1 MNTNAN
7 IVFGAFEIFRVGA
20 GTAAVVRLT
29 AGVPAVV
36 RIPVVGGVAEDVKHA
51 RHGAVVRAV
60 APLLGD
66 EVAHVVSL
74 GGAPGL
80 HIVHQGALFK
90 SNILEYG
97 LYSYCYCSKN
107 RFAIL
112 TSYRKGKTHCAPVL
126 GPPVVTHDDVWGL
139 CAG

>member
-1 MNTNAN
+1 MNTNTDV
-7 IVFGAFEIFRVGA
+7 VFGAFVIFRVSA
-20 GTAAVVRLT
+20 GEAAVVRVT

-36 RIPVVGGVAEDVKHA
+36 RIPVVGGVAEDVKQA

-60 APLLGD
+60 APLVRD

-80 HIVHQGALFK
+80 HIVHQGTLFI

-97 LYSYCYCSKN
+97 L
-107 RFAIL
+107 
-112 TSYRKGKTHCAPVL
+112 
-126 GPPVVTHDDVWGL
+126 
-139 CAG
+139 